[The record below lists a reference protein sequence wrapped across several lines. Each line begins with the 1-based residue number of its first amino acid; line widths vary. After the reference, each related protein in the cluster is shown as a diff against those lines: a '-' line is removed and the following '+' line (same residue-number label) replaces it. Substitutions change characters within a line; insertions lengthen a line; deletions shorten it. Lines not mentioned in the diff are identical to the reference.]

1 MRRRYDTARFWE
13 SVSLLR
19 AFFPGCALT
28 ADMICGFPG
37 ETEADHAASLD
48 FIRRCAFSS
57 MHIFP
62 YSARPGTRAAAMDGQ
77 LPRSEKERRARQ
89 AKAVAAEMQ
98 REYLFA
104 QVGRTLHVL
113 FENESSV
120 LWHGHADNYVKVAAP
135 GEKLHGQIREVRIT
149 AVEGSE
155 LLGTVLP
162 VESV

>member
-37 ETEADHAASLD
+37 ETEEDHAASLA
-48 FIRRCAFSS
+48 FIRRCAFAS

-77 LPRSEKERRARQ
+77 LPRAEKERRAHQ

-98 REYLFA
+98 RAYLSS
-104 QVGRTLHVL
+104 QVGRTVRVL
-113 FENESSV
+113 FENDSGG
-120 LWHGHADNYVKVAAP
+120 LWHGHADNYANVSAP
-135 GEKLHGQIREVRIT
+135 GEGLHGQLREVRIT
-149 AVEGSE
+149 GVEGSE
-155 LLGTVLP
+155 LLGTVP
-162 VESV
+162 PEESV

>member
-37 ETEADHAASLD
+37 ETGEDHAASLA
-48 FIRRCAFSS
+48 FIRRCAFAS

-77 LPRSEKERRARQ
+77 LPRAEKERRARE
-89 AKAVAAEMQ
+89 AKTAAAEMQ
-98 REYLFA
+98 RTFLLA
-104 QVGRTLHVL
+104 QVGRTLPVL
-113 FENESSV
+113 FENESGG
-120 LWHGHADNYVKVAAP
+120 LWHGHADNSVKVTVS
-135 GEKLHGQIREVRIT
+135 GEVLHGQLRDVRIT

-162 VESV
+162 DQRA